1 MLIDKTK
8 LDSVIKNVTNL
19 SENDILEIDY
29 LRNSNIDI
37 DNSLNLL
44 GDIDMYNETMNDF
57 LNAINDHLTKLNN
70 YKNALPNYAI
80 EAYSIKSDAKYL
92 GFVSLASIAYNHE
105 MKAKE

>member
-44 GDIDMYNETMNDF
+44 GDIDMYNETMNYF
-57 LNAINDHLTKLNN
+57 LNTINDYLIKLNN
-70 YKNALPNYAI
+70 
-80 EAYSIKSDAKYL
+80 
-92 GFVSLASIAYNHE
+92 
-105 MKAKE
+105 